1 LNLLNKLQD
10 IINSLPLFTS
20 EIILVGAILLII
32 LTDLIFSSK
41 SKWLSV
47 ITFIFISINIL
58 FLFQQEGES
67 YLFLGMLQINSKV
80 LFFKVLAN
88 FSALAVIVFRWTNQE
103 FEHNKTLNGKILTGE
118 GEQMIF
124 LLAIVF
130 GIQLMVSSANL
141 LMIFLSIELVS
152 ICAYIFTTF
161 RFRAISAEAGLKYLL
176 FGALSSAIMLYGMSW
191 LYGFSGSL
199 QLSEIAKNIT
209 NIQTPLL
216 FVALLMVF
224 GGLFF
229 KVASF
234 PFHLWTPD
242 VYQAAPT
249 SWIAFLSIAPKA
261 AAFGVMMNIV
271 ISFSDY
277 LQNNQS
283 LFYTILAFIAVASM
297 IIGNFSALWQQSFKR
312 LLAYSSIAHSGFILL
327 AIPTIQQTGF
337 QSLKFYLFVY
347 TFMNFAAFFLAD
359 ILEKQ
364 KGTDNIKEFQGAGMH
379 TTLVGIL
386 TVILMISL
394 AGLPPTAGFTAKL
407 LVFSSLWN
415 TIQLTQH
422 NVLLIA
428 FFIGILNAI
437 VSLFYYLKI
446 PFLMFFRKSEDDIE
460 IQFSNFQIILLII
473 FIIPLILLFFKPL
486 FF

>member
-1 LNLLNKLQD
+1 M
-10 IINSLPLFTS
+10 
-20 EIILVGAILLII
+20 GAILLII

-41 SKWLSV
+41 SRWLSI
-47 ITFIFISINIL
+47 ITFICVVLNIL
-58 FLFQQEGES
+58 LLFQQEGES
-67 YLFLGMLQINSKV
+67 YLFLGMLQINNKV
-80 LFFKVLAN
+80 LFFKILAN
-88 FSALAVIVFRWTNQE
+88 FSAVAVIVFRWINQE
-103 FEHNKTLNGKILTGE
+103 FERNKSINGKILTGE

-124 LLAIVF
+124 LLAIIF

-152 ICAYIFTTF
+152 ICSYIFTTF
-161 RFRAISAEAGLKYLL
+161 RFKAISAEAGIKYLL

-199 QLSEIAKNIT
+199 QLSDIAKNIT

-216 FVALLMVF
+216 FISIFMVF

-242 VYQAAPT
+242 IYQAAPT

-261 AAFGVMMNIV
+261 ASFGVMMNLIV
-271 ISFSDY
+271 SFSDY
-277 LQNNQS
+277 LQNNQT
-283 LFYTILAFIAVASM
+283 LFYSILAFIAVASM
-297 IIGNFSALWQQSFKR
+297 LVGNLSALWQQSFKR
-312 LLAYSSIAHSGFILL
+312 LLAYSSIAHSGFLLL

-337 QSLKFYLFVY
+337 QSLKFYLFIY
-347 TFMNFAAFFLAD
+347 TFMSFAAFFLAD
-359 ILEKQ
+359 VLEKQ
-364 KGTDNIKEFQGAGMH
+364 KGSDNIKEFQGTGMH
-379 TTLVGIL
+379 TTLIGIL
-386 TVILMISL
+386 TVILMISM

-415 TIQLTQH
+415 TIQLTEH
-422 NVLLIA
+422 YVLLIA
-428 FFIGILNAI
+428 FFIGILNTI
-437 VSLFYYLKI
+437 ISLFYYLKI
-446 PFLMFFRKSEDDIE
+446 PYLMFFRKSEDDIE
-460 IQFSNFQIILLII
+460 IQFSHLQIMLLVI
-473 FIIPLILLFFKPL
+473 FIIPLIILFFKPL